1 MNEKLFILESQKKK
15 TNHILHLILS
25 IITGGLWIVIWLLV
39 GISNSSHNSRLQ
51 GEMNHVMNYK
61 AQGLSDVETY
71 RQVADDKNRASAN
84 SRMAIFVIG
93 IALLALYLMANR

>member
-25 IITGGLWIVIWLLV
+25 IVTGGLWLVIWLLV
-39 GISNSSHNSRLQ
+39 GMSNSSHNSRLL
-51 GEMNHVMNYK
+51 GEMNHIMNYK
-61 AQGLSDVETY
+61 AQGMSDVDTY
-71 RQVADDKNRASAN
+71 RQVADDKNKASAN

-93 IALLALYLMANR
+93 ILLIALYLMSKR